1 MGRPLG
7 SKNKPRIDPL
17 PPPNPSIMG
26 SIDGPRWKPN
36 PADIIWHQSSP
47 IPTKVVLSIKP
58 RAFGDGTSEMEIDWP
73 TEWRLPQVGESIV
86 VEPGVGGFIQFIEW
100 SPLDHKVLIA
110 LR

>member
-1 MGRPLG
+1 
-7 SKNKPRIDPL
+7 
-17 PPPNPSIMG
+17 
-26 SIDGPRWKPN
+26 
-36 PADIIWHQSSP
+36 
-47 IPTKVVLSIKP
+47 
-58 RAFGDGTSEMEIDWP
+58 MEIDWP